1 MSDSGGGFQQA
12 FGQFASNIT
21 QEVTTLDPITIQLDQ
36 QEDVGNMKHTIDFEN
51 GDIIIKKSGV
61 YLVIA
66 APQIGKTSGNRN
78 RWIDFWLRINQKDVP
93 NSTVRRVL
101 TDKDEK
107 DVIPL
112 NSVIELNK
120 DDVLN
125 IMMAAETTDEGIRIE
140 HIEPENQPTIPSI
153 IVTIVQLD

>member
-1 MSDSGGGFQQA
+1 MNNSNDGYHNA
-12 FGQFASNIT
+12 FGQFASNVT

-36 QEDVGNMKHTIDFEN
+36 QEDVGNMEHSIGFEN

-78 RWIDFWLRINQKDVP
+78 RWIDFWLRLNQKDVP

-101 TDKDEK
+101 TDQGEK

-125 IMMAAETTDEGIRIE
+125 IMMAAETTEEGMGIE
-140 HIEPENQPTIPSI
+140 AIEPNGEPVIPSI
-153 IVTIVQLD
+153 IVTLIQLD